1 MPDRQPTDSR
11 GEGNEPRPG
20 GLNYRAGCGAL
31 GVLMALFSACGAV
44 AFVSDLITGAKP
56 EEFSAAVALSFLFTC
71 TTVGG
76 ALVARHYLRKP
87 PAQPDV
93 RLENRILR
101 LAYAHRAR
109 LTVPQVAMHCE
120 VSIERSREAL
130 ERMVMQGAAKP
141 EVDDDG
147 TITYFFDDLLP
158 SPEQAPRGEV
168 GPGAGPEDA

>member
-1 MPDRQPTDSR
+1 MLNGQPEDSA
-11 GEGNEPRPG
+11 GEGSEPRPG

-31 GVLMALFSACGAV
+31 GVVMALFSACGVV
-44 AFVSDLITGAKP
+44 AFVADLFTGAKP
-56 EEFSAAVALSFLFTC
+56 EEVSALIALSFFFTC
-71 TTVGG
+71 TAAGG
-76 ALVARHYLRKP
+76 LLIARHYLRKL
-87 PAQPDV
+87 PARPDV

-130 ERMVMQGAAKP
+130 ERMVLQGAAKP
-141 EVDDDG
+141 EVEDDG

-158 SPEQAPRGEV
+158 APGQAARGEV
-168 GPGAGPEDA
+168 GPAAGPEDA

>member
-1 MPDRQPTDSR
+1 MTNRQPEAPGADES
-11 GEGNEPRPG
+11 GPRAG

-31 GVLMALFSACGAV
+31 GVVMALFSACGV
-44 AFVSDLITGAKP
+44 IAFVTDLFVGPKP
-56 EEFSAAVALSFLFTC
+56 EEISPILALSFLFTG
-71 TTVGG
+71 TAVGG
-76 ALVARHYLRKP
+76 VLIARHYLRKP
-87 PAQPDV
+87 PARPDV

-120 VSIERSREAL
+120 VSIEESREAL
-130 ERMVMQGAAKP
+130 ERMVLQGAARP

-147 TITYFFDDLLP
+147 TITYLFDDLLP

-168 GPGAGPEDA
+168 GPAAGPEDA